1 MTHHAFVDLE
11 DLKISAQIGSYGP
24 NDVIPDQHL
33 LNLRLKISPE
43 LVLIQEDQMSRVF
56 DYDPLIAEI
65 NRLAEDGH
73 YETQERLLTR
83 IVYACAAYSQ
93 IEAIDIKLTKFP
105 VQSTSGCLGIS
116 LSIDREDLVELRRS
130 ENA

>member
-1 MTHHAFVDLE
+1 MAHHAFVDLK
-11 DLKISAQIGSYGP
+11 DLKISTQIGSYGP
-24 NDVIPDQHL
+24 NDAIPYHHL
-33 LNLRLKISPE
+33 LNLRLRISHK
-43 LVLIQEDQMSRVF
+43 LVLIHEDQMSRVF

-105 VQSTSGCLGIS
+105 VQNASGCLGIS
-116 LSIDREDLVELRRS
+116 LSIDHEGLARLR
-130 ENA
+130 